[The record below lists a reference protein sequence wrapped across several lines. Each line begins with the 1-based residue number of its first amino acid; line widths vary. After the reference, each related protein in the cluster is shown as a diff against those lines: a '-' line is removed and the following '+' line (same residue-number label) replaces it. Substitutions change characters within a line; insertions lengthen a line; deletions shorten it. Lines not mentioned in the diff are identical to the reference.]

1 MSDTNPSFLAIIFI
15 GCGSSWAYGSSADEA
30 ATSAASI
37 LVRDWSSLYT
47 FKDEV
52 PVNIFDVEDYDGFH
66 ATLQGVFGTKDD
78 IPDDEGVALECLET
92 RLVPSPRSRGDKTYA
107 PYRSRGLTSQP
118 PKEKVNG

>member
-1 MSDTNPSFLAIIFI
+1 MSDTNSSFLAIIFI

-37 LVRDWSSLYT
+37 LVRDWSSLYS

-52 PVNIFDVEDYDGFH
+52 PVNIFNVEDYDGFH
-66 ATLQGVFGTKDD
+66 ATHQGVFGTKDD

-92 RLVPSPRSRGDKTYA
+92 RLVPTPPHPRR
-107 PYRSRGLTSQP
+107 
-118 PKEKVNG
+118 